1 VSVVDWKSAQ
11 DSEIVCYCR
20 NVDKG
25 KILKAIRNGASTL
38 KEVMERTG
46 AGKGGD
52 CAVKHPRKLCCH
64 MDIKRILDLY
74 VGKEENR
81 ESGCG

>member
-1 VSVVDWKSAQ
+1 MDWKSAP

-25 KILKAIRNGASTL
+25 RILKAIREGASTL
-38 KEVMERTG
+38 KDVMERTS
-46 AGKGGD
+46 AGNGRD
-52 CAVKHPRKLCCH
+52 CAIKHPRKICCQ
-64 MDIKRILDLY
+64 MDIKRMLDLY
-74 VGKEENR
+74 AGKEGNR

>member
-1 VSVVDWKSAQ
+1 MDWKSAP
-11 DSEIVCYCR
+11 DNEIVCYCR
-20 NVDKG
+20 DVDKG
-25 KILKAIRNGASTL
+25 RILKAIIEGASTL

-46 AGKGGD
+46 AGKGMD
-52 CAVKHPRKLCCH
+52 CAVKHPRKGCCH

-74 VGKEENR
+74 AGRETSG